1 MSRSRKGWCGLERD
15 DYTGLLLASLGIDA
29 ERGSEPSPLVSN
41 FPDIS
46 SLLELLDLHIRPKYV
61 RPKYS
66 GGGIVHLHSYRLKNY
81 RRLQDVHIELAA
93 DISIFVGSNNSGKTS
108 ATQAIY
114 AFTSGIKDKFSLYD
128 FSSPCW
134 KAFDSLGDL
143 PANEA
148 EQRELPSIS
157 LDLWFEVAASDL
169 YLVIPLL
176 PSNKWRGTQVGIRIE
191 FAAKNPR
198 DLLEKFRAAR
208 EAAREKASALQKRE
222 NEKYVPWP
230 NNLTDYLKNELLNE
244 FEFKYYVLDRAQ
256 FDAAHKASAG
266 YAPLPLGK
274 EPGGAA
280 VLKSLI
286 KVDNLSAQRHLAD
299 PATGAAPGAGRS
311 EDLSKRLSRFYK
323 RNLDQR
329 QEDHSALR
337 ALFDSE
343 AGLNEHLAD
352 VFKDTLGRLSKL
364 GYPGLHNPRLEIKS
378 ALNPATIMSSQD
390 ARVHYVLGD
399 GTDALRLPDSYNG
412 LGFKNLIYMVV
423 EILDLHA
430 RWIADKEQRAPLHL
444 MFIEEP
450 EAHLHAQLQQV
461 FIRNVLDLMKGEEAE
476 GSAFHSQTVVTTH
489 SPHILYERGFQ
500 PIRYFRRQNIA
511 GDQTTQV
518 LNLSTFYS
526 QNPSERDFLQR
537 YLKLTH
543 CDLFFADAAILV
555 EGNVERLLLPVM
567 IEKAAVS
574 LRSACLSI
582 LEVGGAFGHRFRSLI
597 EFLGLVTLVI
607 TDLDSVKL
615 VAAAQVDEDED
626 TPFEV
631 PSLEEGKP
639 PTVKSGKACL
649 PSEAGALT
657 SNQTLIQWLPK
668 KQTVAELLAATEADK
683 LQQTEGGN
691 GFKVRVAYQV
701 PTDVTWNGTT
711 ATLCGRT
718 LEEAFGLEN
727 ATWCQEAS
735 QQHIGLKFRVS
746 PATPGDLASALHKR
760 VAGKSFDKT
769 KFALG
774 VLTEL
779 PVKWQVPLY
788 ISDGLRWL
796 DSVVSLELP
805 APTPEKMGAAAAPAV
820 AEVAE

>member
-1 MSRSRKGWCGLERD
+1 MK
-15 DYTGLLLASLGIDA
+15 YILLGNWDRA
-29 ERGSEPSPLVSN
+29 N
-41 FPDIS
+41 
-46 SLLELLDLHIRPKYV
+46 
-61 RPKYS
+61 
-66 GGGIVHLHSYRLKNY
+66 VHLHSYRIRNF
-81 RRLQDVHIELAA
+81 RRLRDVHIELAS

-108 ATQAIY
+108 ATQAVH
-114 AFTSGIKDKFSLYD
+114 AFVSGSKDKFSLYD
-128 FSSPCW
+128 FSSSCW
-134 KAFDSLGDL
+134 KDFDELG
-143 PANEA
+143 NQTEENA

-176 PSNKWRGTQVGIRIE
+176 PSTAWQGTQVGIRIE
-191 FAAKNPR
+191 FAARSPVE
-198 DLLEKFRAAR
+198 LLEKFRAIRA
-208 EAAREKASALQKRE
+208 EAQAKAAALKKRE
-222 NEKYVPWP
+222 HEKYVPWP
-230 NNLTDYLKNELLNE
+230 KSLTDYLKNELLSE
-244 FEFKYYVLDRAQ
+244 FEFKYYVLDSAQ
-256 FDAAHKASAG
+256 FDDAHNPAAG
-266 YAPLPLGK
+266 YQPLPLLV

-280 VLKSLI
+280 ILRSLI

-299 PATGAAPGAGRS
+299 PSAGPSAGRS
-311 EDLSKRLSRFYK
+311 EDLSRRLSRFYK

-378 ALNPATIMSSQD
+378 ALNPATIMGSQD
-390 ARVHYVLGD
+390 ARVHYVMGD
-399 GTDALRLPDSYNG
+399 SADALRLPDTYNG

-444 MFIEEP
+444 IFIEEP

-461 FIRNVLDLMKGEEAE
+461 FIRNVLELMKGEEQE
-476 GSAFHSQTVVTTH
+476 TGAFQSQTVVTTH

-500 PIRYFRRQNIA
+500 PIRYFRRQNIT
-511 GDQTTQV
+511 GEQTSEV

-526 QNPSERDFLQR
+526 QNPAERDFLQR

-567 IEKAAVS
+567 IEKEAIS

-582 LEVGGAFGHRFRSLI
+582 LEVGGAFGHRFKSLI

-607 TDLDSVKL
+607 TDLDSVQL
-615 VAAAQVDEDED
+615 VVAAGDDGDDDDD
-626 TPFEV
+626 TEFEV
-631 PSLEEGKP
+631 PAADANQLP
-639 PTVKSGKACL
+639 IQKSGKACL
-649 PSEAGALT
+649 PSEPGALT
-657 SNQTLIQWLPK
+657 SNQSLIQWLPK
-668 KQTVAELLAATEADK
+668 KQTVAELLAATNEEK
-683 LQQTEGGN
+683 LQEAPGGN
-691 GFKVRVAYQV
+691 GFKVRVTYQV
-701 PTDVTWNGTT
+701 PTEVTWNATT
-711 ATLCGRT
+711 ESLCGRT

-727 ATWCQEAS
+727 AGWGQAAA
-735 QQHIGLKFRVS
+735 QRHVGLKLRGN
-746 PATPGDLASALHKR
+746 PATPTDLASGLHKR
-760 VAGKSFDKT
+760 VGGKSFDKT

-774 VLTEL
+774 VLTEA
-779 PVKWQVPLY
+779 PANWHVPLY
-788 ISDGLRWL
+788 IKEGLRWL

-805 APTPEKMGAAAAPAV
+805 VPLPETTEPAAAAAAGDAMAV
-820 AEVAE
+820 PEAAA

>member
-1 MSRSRKGWCGLERD
+1 M
-15 DYTGLLLASLGIDA
+15 
-29 ERGSEPSPLVSN
+29 
-41 FPDIS
+41 
-46 SLLELLDLHIRPKYV
+46 
-61 RPKYS
+61 
-66 GGGIVHLHSYRLKNY
+66 HLHSYRIKNY
-81 RRLQDVHIELAA
+81 RRLRDVHIELAS

-108 ATQAIY
+108 ATQVLY
-114 AFTSGIKDKFSLYD
+114 AFASGSKDKFSLYD
-128 FSSPCW
+128 FSSACW
-134 KAFDSLGDL
+134 KDFDALGNLPEGGEEQQEL
-143 PANEA
+143 PA
-148 EQRELPSIS
+148 IS

-176 PSNKWRGTQVGIRIE
+176 PSTVWHETQVGIRIE
-191 FAAKNPR
+191 FAARNPVELMGR
-198 DLLEKFRAAR
+198 FRTARAAAQTK
-208 EAAREKASALQKRE
+208 AAALEKRE

-230 NNLTDYLKNELLNE
+230 KSLTDYLKNELHKE
-244 FEFKYYVLDRAQ
+244 FEFKYYVLDRTQ
-256 FDAAHKASAG
+256 FDDIHKPQEG
-266 YAPLPLGK
+266 YKPLLLGK

-280 VLKSLI
+280 ILNSLI

-299 PATGAAPGAGRS
+299 PAASTGMGAGRS

-343 AGLNEHLAD
+343 TGLNEHLAD

-399 GTDALRLPDSYNG
+399 GVEALRLPDTYNG

-444 MFIEEP
+444 IFIEEP

-461 FIRNVLDLMKGEEAE
+461 FIRNVLDLMKDGEED
-476 GSAFHSQTVVTTH
+476 GGAFQSQTVVTTH

-500 PIRYFRRQNIA
+500 PIRYFRRQNI
-511 GDQTTQV
+511 GGEQTAEV
-518 LNLSTFYS
+518 LNLSAFYS
-526 QNPSERDFLQR
+526 QTPNERDFLQR

-543 CDLFFADAAILV
+543 CDLFFADAVILV

-567 IEKAAVS
+567 IEKEAVS
-574 LRSACLSI
+574 LRSACLCI
-582 LEVGGAFGHRFRSLI
+582 LEVGGAFGHRFKSLI
-597 EFLGLVTLVI
+597 EFLGLVALVI

-615 VAAAQVDEDED
+615 VVAAEEDEDED
-626 TPFEV
+626 TEFEV
-631 PSLEEGKP
+631 PNAEADQPAVK
-639 PTVKSGKACL
+639 KSGKACL
-649 PSEAGALT
+649 PSEPYALT

-668 KQTVAELLAATEADK
+668 KQTVEELITATSAEKLHQAD
-683 LQQTEGGN
+683 GGN
-691 GFKVRVAYQV
+691 GFKVHVTYQV
-701 PTDVTWNGTT
+701 PTNVTWNGAT
-711 ATLCGRT
+711 ASLCGRT

-727 ATWCQEAS
+727 VTWCQDAA
-735 QQHIGLKFRVS
+735 QRHVGLKLRGN
-746 PATPGDLASALHKR
+746 PATPGVLASGLHKR
-760 VAGKSFDKT
+760 VSGKSFDKT

-774 VLTEL
+774 VLTE
-779 PVKWQVPLY
+779 PPEKWNVPLY
-788 ISDGLRWL
+788 IRDGLHWL
-796 DSVVSLELP
+796 VSEVSFELP
-805 APTPEKMGAAAAPAV
+805 EPLPDATTPAAAAAAGDAV
-820 AEVAE
+820 GVGEAAQ